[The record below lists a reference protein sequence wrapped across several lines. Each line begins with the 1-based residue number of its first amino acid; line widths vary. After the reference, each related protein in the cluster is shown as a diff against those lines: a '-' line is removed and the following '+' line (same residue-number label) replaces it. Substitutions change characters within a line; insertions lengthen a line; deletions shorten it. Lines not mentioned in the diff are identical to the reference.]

1 MVSKLSTTTI
11 VPRIYFAYALPY
23 DCFFLQYFFF
33 LLAAALQNILAGVIC
48 HHSAAKK
55 MSSREKRLFVHIK
68 VSKAHTLQ
76 TNAIKQD
83 KMVNRDAV
91 LKGFLIG
98 YLLHSFAED
107 RNLIFGHTR
116 NCHM

>member
-1 MVSKLSTTTI
+1 M
-11 VPRIYFAYALPY
+11 F
-23 DCFFLQYFFF
+23 
-33 LLAAALQNILAGVIC
+33 
-48 HHSAAKK
+48 
-55 MSSREKRLFVHIK
+55 SREKRLFVHIK

>member
-1 MVSKLSTTTI
+1 MI
-11 VPRIYFAYALPY
+11 VFSYSMITY
-23 DCFFLQYFFF
+23 DSYGFDRSAFIGWIFFFF
-33 LLAAALQNILAGVIC
+33 LLAAALQNILSGVIC

-55 MSSREKRLFVHIK
+55 CLLGKKRLFVHIK